1 LGPTQV
7 QLRRVTNLNLD
18 VPRLHRV
25 EQMKGSMG
33 QENCPD
39 PSAFERG
46 NYMKALQN
54 YAGEPI

>member
-1 LGPTQV
+1 
-7 QLRRVTNLNLD
+7 
-18 VPRLHRV
+18 
-25 EQMKGSMG
+25 MG